1 MPFLIPSDIAEMQ
14 SAANGMIILY
24 MIHSTG
30 FTAGMQSHILAKDEM
45 GFGTGSLAVSNSV
58 YLGSKGPQ
66 DEDTGL
72 PSNGVPIK
80 IHMYHH
86 LSDH

>member
-1 MPFLIPSDIAEMQ
+1 
-14 SAANGMIILY
+14 

-72 PSNGVPIK
+72 S
-80 IHMYHH
+80 
-86 LSDH
+86 